1 MYPGTYLSQDKPPK
15 TGGDE
20 DDRPRLRTATFGD
33 DKTEQRVGMAEQRLH
48 GRIFEVVRI
57 PVVCEYA
64 GLR

>member
-15 TGGDE
+15 ARGDE
-20 DDRPRLRTATFGD
+20 DDRLCTRTATFGD
-33 DKTEQRVGMAEQRLH
+33 KTEQRVRMAEQRLH

-64 GLR
+64 GHR